1 MRRGAGI
8 LCALVLLPVAL
19 CAQEL
24 RLRGYGL
31 NVFLAAADGPF
42 TPSGVRD
49 AQRVRLMLDLRAGR
63 VALDLAYE
71 HLLSVVS
78 APALLGLGVGA
89 AAPAG
94 SGDWLPFQGTLDDG
108 EHHAWRH
115 RVDRAALSIETGFLD
130 VTVGRQPVSWGTTLF
145 LTPADPFAPFDPAD
159 PFREYRAGADAMR
172 LRTFPGPLSEI
183 EGILR
188 PAIYGTDTTLTAL
201 VRGRTA
207 IGRVELAGWTGL
219 VHDEP
224 AASVAGTVALGGGV
238 LRAEA
243 VVRREADE
251 TVLRFAVG
259 ADRSFSVAHRTLYV
273 VAEYQRDGFGAS
285 SGSAIPVLLTSA
297 PYQRGELQVLGRDEV
312 ALQTTYQL
320 HPLVGLDALALWN
333 AGDGS
338 VLLAPA
344 VGLDAG
350 AHLAL
355 RGGMFLGLGPERT
368 TAGLPA
374 SEYGAVP
381 VTGYVAGS
389 VFF

>member
-1 MRRGAGI
+1 MPRAAGI
-8 LCALVLLPVAL
+8 VFALAVAAAPVG
-19 CAQEL
+19 AQEIQ
-24 RLRGYGL
+24 LRGYAL
-31 NVFLAAADGPF
+31 NVFLAAAEGPF
-42 TPSGVRD
+42 TPSGIRD
-49 AQRVRLMLDLRAGR
+49 AQRLRLMLGLRAGQ
-63 VALDLAYE
+63 VAFDLAYE

-78 APALLGLGVGA
+78 TPELLALGVGA

-108 EHHAWRH
+108 DHHAWRH
-115 RVDRAALSIETGFLD
+115 RMDRAALSLETGFLD
-130 VTVGRQPVSWGTTLF
+130 VTVGRQTVSWGTTLF

-159 PFREYRAGADAMR
+159 PFREYRAGVDAIR

-188 PAIYGTDTTLTAL
+188 PAIYGSDTTLTAL
-201 VRGRTA
+201 VRGRAA
-207 IGRVELAGWTGL
+207 IGRAELTGWGGL
-219 VHDEP
+219 VHDEA

-243 VVRREADE
+243 VVRRDADE
-251 TVLRFAVG
+251 TVLRVAIG
-259 ADRSFSVAHRTLYV
+259 ADRSFSIANRTLYV
-273 VAEYQRDGFGAS
+273 VAEYQRDGFGAA
-285 SGSAIPVLLTSA
+285 SGTALPALFTSA
-297 PYQRGELQVLGRDEV
+297 PYQRGELQVLGRDEF

-320 HPLVGLDALALWN
+320 HPLVGLDALGLWN

-344 VGLDAG
+344 IGLDAG

-355 RGGMFLGLGPERT
+355 RAGLFLGLGPET
-368 TAGLPA
+368 SAAAIPA